1 MQLSIR
7 EVYRETNLSTLPKQI
22 RKELLS
28 IVDFSRFNI
37 VDIELIQEIKDK
49 SKKLIESDFTNFI
62 ELINHSEIKT
72 INELNKL
79 KNIVGVST
87 YFIDFILLFENE
99 FENIGDILINNNIK
113 YFLEN
118 CNWKQ
123 RYNTVNIIKIIKKYN
138 LFDLSINN
146 IDQEFLSSVEKI
158 FTNLTLTNDSVFSN
172 NFFDEQINDIYYF
185 DDKILLYIS
194 SFENII
200 YKDIKWFFDYFIGNN
215 NEEITIS
222 KIRKLE
228 KEFQK
233 KYWENYSITNFLFL
247 FSDNN
252 TFDFFKNF
260 KPDDLTNINMLDI
273 LWKQRYD
280 IHNID
285 FYQYNN
291 RDEYLLFFNNL
302 YGSDVKK
309 LFFRKK
315 ENDDYEINKN
325 NIYLLK
331 LIFEFKYNVNYIKY
345 FTEKYWWVTLWKL
358 IKIHKDIGLESI
370 IKGSFSCMGKN

>member
-118 CNWKQ
+118 CN
-123 RYNTVNIIKIIKKYN
+123 
-138 LFDLSINN
+138 
-146 IDQEFLSSVEKI
+146 
-158 FTNLTLTNDSVFSN
+158 
-172 NFFDEQINDIYYF
+172 
-185 DDKILLYIS
+185 
-194 SFENII
+194 
-200 YKDIKWFFDYFIGNN
+200 
-215 NEEITIS
+215 
-222 KIRKLE
+222 
-228 KEFQK
+228 
-233 KYWENYSITNFLFL
+233 
-247 FSDNN
+247 
-252 TFDFFKNF
+252 
-260 KPDDLTNINMLDI
+260 
-273 LWKQRYD
+273 
-280 IHNID
+280 
-285 FYQYNN
+285 
-291 RDEYLLFFNNL
+291 
-302 YGSDVKK
+302 
-309 LFFRKK
+309 
-315 ENDDYEINKN
+315 
-325 NIYLLK
+325 
-331 LIFEFKYNVNYIKY
+331 
-345 FTEKYWWVTLWKL
+345 
-358 IKIHKDIGLESI
+358 
-370 IKGSFSCMGKN
+370 